1 MIHFFVSRVMM
12 YKLTDVE
19 LISTTIR
26 KIGEVIKNVILMII
40 LIHSTNSAL
49 ILALR
54 GIPSLEI

>member
-49 ILALR
+49 ILTLR